1 MTHAELSPVQAQ
13 KLTTLFRHYDRD
25 GDGQI
30 TLADY
35 RGVATRFAASMGWST
50 DGERATQLVE
60 RRSAAFQKLRSLA
73 GAEADSISLEGFLTG
88 YARQIKLAQGGAVPE
103 LKLECP
109 ELLSVLE
116 REQFAVLTLSEYK
129 AFLVDAMGADV
140 DCAAAFQRLDRD
152 DDGALILSDL
162 EALALEFLTSGN
174 ADDAGN
180 LLYCG
185 KI

>member
-30 TLADY
+30 TVADY
-35 RGVATRFAASMGWST
+35 RGVATRFAASLGWSP
-50 DGERATQLVE
+50 DGERATQLEE
-60 RRSAAFQKLRSLA
+60 RRSAAFQKLRSEA
-73 GAEADSISLEGFLTG
+73 GSDSDAVTLEGFLTA
-88 YARQIKLAQGGAVPE
+88 YARKSKLAKGGAAPE

-109 ELLSVLE
+109 ELLSILE

-129 AFLVDAMGADV
+129 AFLVDAMGSDADCV
-140 DCAAAFQRLDRD
+140 ATFQRLDRD
-152 DDGALILSDL
+152 DDGALIMTDL
-162 EALALEFLTSGN
+162 EALALEFLASSN

-185 KI
+185 KL

>member
-35 RGVATRFAASMGWST
+35 RGVATRFAASMGWSA

-60 RRSAAFQKLRSLA
+60 RRSAAFQKLRGA
-73 GAEADSISLEGFLTG
+73 GGGDADSLTLERFLAG
-88 YARQIKLAQGGAVPE
+88 YARQIKLVQGGAALE

-109 ELLSVLE
+109 ELLSILE

-129 AFLVDAMGADV
+129 AFLIDAMGADV
-140 DCAAAFQRLDRD
+140 DCVATFQRIDRD

-162 EALALEFLTSGN
+162 EALAQEFLTSSN

-185 KI
+185 KL